1 LCRLYWLKKFLTRR
15 RKTDLSSN
23 ETKLP
28 SEKKLR
34 QHLIRQ
40 LNQSLR
46 VLEKQL
52 AGIDETKWAVKP
64 ANGGWS
70 IAEIVHHVI
79 LVEVQ
84 RLQELKDL
92 LAGRKHGATPGATER
107 PDIASIRRRERLVKT
122 RPEFEPTSGI
132 PPKVLMK
139 ALLRARK
146 ETLVFVDS
154 VDLVKLAKIWLN
166 TKSLGAL
173 NGTEFLDFLAAHT
186 ERHAAQIAAA
196 KLV

>member
-1 LCRLYWLKKFLTRR
+1 M
-15 RKTDLSSN
+15 SSD
-23 ETKLP
+23 
-28 SEKKLR
+28 EKKLHQR
-34 QHLIRQ
+34 LIRQ

-52 AGIDETKWAVKP
+52 AGIDEKKWELKP
-64 ANGGWS
+64 AGGGWS

-92 LAGRKHGATPGATER
+92 LAGRKHGAAPGAIER
-107 PDIASIRRRERLVKT
+107 PDIAAIRRRERLVKT
-122 RPEFEPTSGI
+122 GPEFEPTSGI

-146 ETLVFVDS
+146 ETLVFVES
-154 VDLVKLAKIWLN
+154 VDLAKLAEVWLS
-166 TKSLGAL
+166 TKLLGAL

-186 ERHAAQIAAA
+186 ERHATQIAAV
-196 KLV
+196 KHD